1 MRPMRPARPGRVC
14 GALLALLL
22 LGCGPSE
29 EERAAARAEAIEVV
43 ESFGERLV
51 HVNLVVGDRTQLTND
66 IRDTYGPFVTTL
78 LLGGW
83 LSDPAS
89 APGRATSSPFP
100 ARIEVRD
107 ATPVGASAFDVAGDI
122 VYVTSVDGDGVLR
135 QPIRA
140 RVVRGPDDVWRIS
153 EFVQTAE

>member
-1 MRPMRPARPGRVC
+1 MRRGRPGLLV
-14 GALLALLL
+14 GALLASLL

-29 EERAAARAEAIEVV
+29 EELAASRAQAVEVV
-43 ESFGERLV
+43 EGLGTRLA
-51 HVNLVVGDRTQLTND
+51 HVNLLVGDRTQLTND
-66 IRDTYGPFVTTL
+66 IRDTYGPYVTTL

-100 ARIEVRD
+100 ARIEVTE
-107 ATPVGASAFDVAGDI
+107 ATAVGASAFDVAGDI
-122 VYVTSVDGDGVLR
+122 VYVTNLDGEAVLR

-153 EFVQTAE
+153 EFVLTAQ